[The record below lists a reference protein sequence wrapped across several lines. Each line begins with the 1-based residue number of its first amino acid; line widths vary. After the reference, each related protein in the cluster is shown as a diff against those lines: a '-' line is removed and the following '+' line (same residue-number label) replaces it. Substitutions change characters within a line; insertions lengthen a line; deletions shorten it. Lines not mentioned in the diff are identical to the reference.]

1 MDAEALKIWIPSAVS
16 VIMLVLNLIFAIF
29 LQPKLTYKIKRKEE
43 YANIAN
49 ELMVYIADLISF
61 DNFSGVPTKI
71 RNYSLKI
78 HLCFKK
84 GVAPKKINDNL
95 EKVFQKVKLR
105 KNIINDKEI
114 AEWEKNFRELAKDLR
129 IELSKYCGVLK

>member
-1 MDAEALKIWIPSAVS
+1 MDIEELKIWIPSAVS
-16 VIMLVLNLIFAIF
+16 VIMLVLNMIFAIF

-43 YANIAN
+43 YANIAS

-61 DNFSGVPTKI
+61 DNFNGVPTKI

-84 GVAPKKINDNL
+84 GVAPKKIDDNL
-95 EKVFQKVKLR
+95 EKVFQEIKLR
-105 KNIINDKEI
+105 KKIVNDNEK
-114 AEWEKNFRELAKDLR
+114 AEWEKKFRELAKDLR
-129 IELSKYCGVLK
+129 VELSKYCGVLR